1 MLWNIAST
9 LEHTSGNSCRL
20 NWSTPVTEFTAAKFW
35 VWNTQFYS
43 VRASPSVRLES
54 CTVQPRMPPA
64 GFLLGHIQMASHEP
78 TYPMSQPGSSKE
90 ILRQT
95 SLRAGHGQPRH
106 LLEILWPVSLLGV
119 TMPLTLWATL
129 PATRI
134 TNHSWFI
141 KSVRYAWLMDIPWWG
156 SELTGI
162 LRILPAEQQSNLLF
176 WLLSANLPSHYAISS
191 CYISE

>member
-1 MLWNIAST
+1 MLWNTPSA

-20 NWSTPVTEFTAAKFW
+20 NWSTSVTAIIAAKFW
-35 VWNTQFYS
+35 VWNTQFYR
-43 VRASPSVRLES
+43 VRASPSVRVES
-54 CTVQPRMPPA
+54 CAVQLRMPPA
-64 GFLLGHIQMASHEP
+64 GFLLGHIQMASHKP
-78 TYPMSQPGSSKE
+78 TYPTGQSGSSKE
-90 ILRQT
+90 ILRHT

-106 LLEILWPVSLLGV
+106 LLERLRPVSLLGV

-129 PATRI
+129 SATMI
-134 TNHSWFI
+134 TDHSWFI

-162 LRILPAEQQSNLLF
+162 LRILPAEQQNNLIF
-176 WLLSANLPSHYAISS
+176 WFLSANLPSHYAISS